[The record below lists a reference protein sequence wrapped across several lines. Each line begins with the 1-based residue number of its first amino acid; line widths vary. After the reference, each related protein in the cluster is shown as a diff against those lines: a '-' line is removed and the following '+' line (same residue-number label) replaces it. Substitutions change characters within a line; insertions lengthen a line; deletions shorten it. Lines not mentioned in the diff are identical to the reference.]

1 MNILIA
7 PDKFKG
13 SLTAQQVCNAIVEGI
28 RSVDANAT
36 LDILPMADGGE
47 GSAQL
52 LTSFSGGT
60 TKTLKVR
67 DPLFRSIESSYGLS
81 RDGKTA
87 FMEMA
92 NASGLQ
98 LLKSEERDP
107 MKTSSVGTGDL
118 IVDALERG
126 VENIILGIGGSA
138 TNDAGIG
145 MATALGVKF
154 YSSSGK
160 HLEPIGAN
168 LNAIHAVDSS
178 DLHPQLKNISI
189 TIFCDV
195 DNPLHGTRGAAY
207 VFAPQKGADEAMVRE
222 LDEGLA
228 HYKKI
233 LESSVNCVV
242 DFPGAGAGG
251 GLPASL
257 KAFTSLTVRAGMEYI
272 MEYINLDERI
282 GKADL
287 IITGEGKIDR
297 QTLSGKVV
305 KGIADAAFRHAK
317 PVIAVAGRCDLSAA
331 ELAPLRVRKVITL
344 VDSATSEAQAI
355 KNAYSLVR
363 ARISSAFREQKI
375 QRLI

>member
-1 MNILIA
+1 MNILVA

-13 SLTAQQVCNAIVEGI
+13 SLTAQQVCDAISEGI

-60 TKTLKVR
+60 TKKLMVR
-67 DPLFRSIESSYGLS
+67 DPLFRSIESSYGIS

-98 LLKSEERDP
+98 LLKSDERNP
-107 MKTSSVGTGDL
+107 MKTSTVGTGDL
-118 IVDALERG
+118 IIDALEQG
-126 VENIILGIGGSA
+126 VENIIMGIGGSA

-145 MATALGVKF
+145 MAAALGVKF
-154 YSSSGK
+154 YSSSEK
-160 HLEPIGAN
+160 KLEPVGEN
-168 LNAIHAVDSS
+168 LGVIHKIDTSE
-178 DLHPQLKNISI
+178 LHPQLKNISI

-195 DNPLHGTRGAAY
+195 DNPLHGTRGAAH
-207 VFAPQKGADEAMVRE
+207 VFAPQKGADETMVNA

-233 LESSVNCVV
+233 LGSSVNRVV

-257 KAFTSLTVRAGMEYI
+257 KAFTNLTVRPGMEYI
-272 MEYINLDERI
+272 MAFINLEERI
-282 GKADL
+282 RKADL
-287 IITGEGKIDR
+287 IITGEGKIDQ

-305 KGIADAAFRHAK
+305 KGIADTAFRHAK
-317 PVIAVAGRCDLSAA
+317 TVIAVAGRCDLSAA
-331 ELAPLRVRKVITL
+331 DLGSLGIEAVITL
-344 VDSATSEAQAI
+344 VDSATTEVYAI
-355 KNAYSLVR
+355 KNAYSLIR
-363 ARISSAFREQKI
+363 ERISSAFREQKF
-375 QRLI
+375 QRQI

>member
-13 SLTAQQVCNAIVEGI
+13 SLTAQQVCDAIGEGI
-28 RSVDANAT
+28 RSVDSNVT
-36 LDILPMADGGE
+36 LDVLPMADGGE

-60 TKTLKVR
+60 TKKLMVR
-67 DPLFRSIESSYGLS
+67 DPLFRSIESSYGIS

-98 LLKSEERDP
+98 LLKLEERDP
-107 MKTSSVGTGDL
+107 MKTSTVGTGDL
-118 IVDALERG
+118 IVDALQQG
-126 VENIILGIGGSA
+126 VENIIMGIGGSA
-138 TNDAGIG
+138 TNEAGIG
-145 MATALGVKF
+145 MATALGIKF
-154 YSSSGK
+154 YSSSGEK
-160 HLEPIGAN
+160 LEPIGAN
-168 LNAIHAVDSS
+168 LKAIHTIDTSAIHS
-178 DLHPQLKNISI
+178 QLKNISI

-195 DNPLHGTRGAAY
+195 DNPLHGARGAAH
-207 VFAPQKGADEAMVRE
+207 VFAPQKGADEAMVNA

-228 HYKKI
+228 HYKKV
-233 LESSVNCVV
+233 LESSVNRTV

-257 KAFTSLTVRAGMEYI
+257 MAFTNLTVRPGMEYI
-272 MEYINLDERI
+272 VAYINLEERI
-282 GKADL
+282 RKADL
-287 IITGEGKIDR
+287 IITGEGKIDH

-317 PVIAVAGRCDLSAA
+317 TVIAVAGRCDLSPSD
-331 ELAPLRVRKVITL
+331 LAPLGIRQVITL
-344 VDSATSEAQAI
+344 VDSATTEAQAI
-355 KNAYSLVR
+355 KNAYSLIR
-363 ARISSAFREQKI
+363 ERISSAFREQKI
-375 QRLI
+375 

>member
-1 MNILIA
+1 MLILIA

-13 SLTAQQVCNAIVEGI
+13 SLTAQQVCDAISEGI
-28 RSVDANAT
+28 KRVDAKAT

-52 LTSFSGGT
+52 LTSFSGGI
-60 TKTLKVR
+60 TKKLKVR
-67 DPLFRSIESSYGLS
+67 DPMFRSIESSYGIS

-98 LLKSEERDP
+98 LLKAEERNP
-107 MKTSSVGTGDL
+107 MKTSTIGTGDL
-118 IVDALERG
+118 IVDALDQG
-126 VENIILGIGGSA
+126 IENIIMGIGGSA

-145 MATALGVKF
+145 MATALGINF

-160 HLEPIGAN
+160 KLEPIGSS
-168 LNAIHAVDSS
+168 LKDIHTIDSS
-178 DLHPQLKNISI
+178 GLHPQLKKVSV

-195 DNPLHGTRGAAY
+195 DNPLHGPRGAAH
-207 VFAPQKGADEAMVRE
+207 VFAPQKGADALMVKE
-222 LDEGLA
+222 LDAGLV
-228 HYKKI
+228 HFKKI
-233 LESSVNCVV
+233 LESSVNRVV

-257 KAFTSLTVRAGMEYI
+257 KAFTNLTVRPGMDYI
-272 MEYINLDERI
+272 AEYINLEDHIR
-282 GKADL
+282 KADL

-305 KGIADAAFRHAK
+305 KGIADTAFRHAK
-317 PVIAVAGRCDLSAA
+317 PVIAVAGRCDLDHS
-331 ELAPLRVRKVITL
+331 ELSQLSIHQVIAL
-344 VDSATSEAQAI
+344 VDARTTEAEAI
-355 KNAYSLVR
+355 KNAYFLIR
-363 ARISSAFREQKI
+363 ERISSAFRDQNF
-375 QRLI
+375 

>member
-28 RSVDANAT
+28 RSVDANAI

-60 TKTLKVR
+60 TKALTVR
-67 DPLFRSIESSYGLS
+67 DPLFRSIESSYGIS
-81 RDGKTA
+81 RDGKSA

-107 MKTSSVGTGDL
+107 MKTSTVGTGDL
-118 IVDALERG
+118 IVDALEQG
-126 VENIILGIGGSA
+126 VENIIMGIGGSA

-160 HLEPIGAN
+160 QLEPIGAN
-168 LNAIHAVDSS
+168 LNAIHAIDSS

-233 LESSVNCVV
+233 LESSVNRVV

-257 KAFTSLTVRAGMEYI
+257 KAFTNLTVRAGMEYI

-317 PVIAVAGRCDLSAA
+317 PVIAVAGRCDLSAGD
-331 ELAPLRVRKVITL
+331 LVPLRVRKVITL

-363 ARISSAFREQKI
+363 ARISSAFREHKI
-375 QRLI
+375 